1 MELAHPL
8 HLMRLKL
15 FWMDY
20 DNFITSF
27 TSHLDPYSVEEIEAL
42 LLVEEEHFEKHRK
55 YEQHIFQANVA
66 FEP

>member
-1 MELAHPL
+1 
-8 HLMRLKL
+8 
-15 FWMDY
+15 MDY